1 MKADDRKIFLERV
14 RVLEAS
20 KDPDALEEAA
30 IGLAAS
36 RDPEQLQ
43 RLGDFLTD
51 AGFLARLDDLESP
64 EFKRIRLSRVMKSV
78 AAHPI
83 PEVTGLCAR
92 LANDPTFLSDDDRMA
107 DLLPTL
113 AAVWPTSAEGVA
125 VFKQANAQGYFA
137 KNALLLASNGS
148 PLAMQLFEEMIA
160 DRKVRAGRRIDL
172 LHHTVVGH
180 RTAEPMLASV
190 ERLLAAGL
198 EPDVLAALV
207 ESVFDYQDKKW
218 FGPARDAPRPVR
230 WDGASDQALN
240 HVLRIA
246 TKVRAGMGIPPA
258 LLATVDRTARQI
270 EAILARRRR

>member
-1 MKADDRKIFLERV
+1 
-14 RVLEAS
+14 
-20 KDPDALEEAA
+20 
-30 IGLAAS
+30 
-36 RDPEQLQ
+36 
-43 RLGDFLTD
+43 
-51 AGFLARLDDLESP
+51 
-64 EFKRIRLSRVMKSV
+64 
-78 AAHPI
+78 
-83 PEVTGLCAR
+83 
-92 LANDPTFLSDDDRMA
+92 
-107 DLLPTL
+107 
-113 AAVWPTSAEGVA
+113 
-125 VFKQANAQGYFA
+125 
-137 KNALLLASNGS
+137 
-148 PLAMQLFEEMIA
+148 
-160 DRKVRAGRRIDL
+160 
-172 LHHTVVGH
+172 
-180 RTAEPMLASV
+180 MLASV